1 MEGTGATTTRAA
13 AHAGWPGVG
22 RFSSDPMWYPVSLY
36 PVGEALL
43 VHRRR
48 AGIIA
53 EARRSIGGHVT
64 VDEHVYGTLVTM
76 YDRDG
81 MVGRVL
87 VGPRTSVVEDLRT
100 RGWIRGVAAGNRA
113 YSCKVTTPGAARA
126 TRGFL
131 EVEPAELRLTL
142 GSSAPIVLRADEGAV
157 VEGERNVRRVFLT
170 LATPYRT
177 HATIVVGRTDPLIAA
192 LQRTG
197 WVD

>member
-1 MEGTGATTTRAA
+1 
-13 AHAGWPGVG
+13 
-22 RFSSDPMWYPVSLY
+22 MWYPVSLY

-53 EARRSIGGHVT
+53 EARRSVGGYVT
-64 VDEHVYGTLVTM
+64 VDEHVYGVLVTL

-81 MVGRVL
+81 LVGRVL
-87 VGPRTSVVEDLRT
+87 VGPRTSVVEDLRGI
-100 RGWIRGVAAGNRA
+100 GWIRGVAPGARA
-113 YSCKVTTPGAARA
+113 YACKVTTPGNSRPTSAH
-126 TRGFL
+126 L
-131 EVEPAELRLTL
+131 EVEPEELRLAI
-142 GSSAPIVLRADEGAV
+142 GARAPIVLRRDEGAV
-157 VEGERNVRRVFLT
+157 VEGERNLRKVFLT

-177 HATIVVGRTDPLIAA
+177 HATVVVGRRAPVIAA

>member
-1 MEGTGATTTRAA
+1 MDGTGAMTRTD
-13 AHAGWPGVG
+13 AHAGWTGVG

-53 EARRSIGGHVT
+53 EARRSVGGFAT
-64 VDEHVYGTLVTM
+64 VDERVYGVLVTLH
-76 YDRDG
+76 DRDG
-81 MVGRVL
+81 TVGRVL
-87 VGPRTSVVEDLRT
+87 VGPRTSVVEDLRGL
-100 RGWIRGVAAGNRA
+100 GWIRGVNAGARV
-113 YSCKVTTPGAARA
+113 YGCKVTTPGEPRSTSAS
-126 TRGFL
+126 L
-131 EVEPAELRLTL
+131 EVEPDELRLTI
-142 GSSAPIVLRADEGAV
+142 GARAPIVLRRDEGAV
-157 VEGERNVRRVFLT
+157 VEGERNLRKVFLT

-177 HATIVVGRTDPLIAA
+177 HATIVVGRNDQMIAA